1 MMEAIIREVGRTI
14 KFLVM
19 EDLLNKIPIIKETLN
34 RVRRMEKEIIRIFK
48 KLIPEVGKMI
58 KDRELEKNNLKM
70 QKENIQEILLMIN
83 IKVKANL
90 WTNNTFMKVI
100 LKMDSLMVK
109 E

>member
-90 WTNNTFMKVI
+90 
-100 LKMDSLMVK
+100 
-109 E
+109 

>member
-19 EDLLNKIPIIKETLN
+19 EDLLNKILIIKETLN

-90 WTNNTFMKVI
+90 
-100 LKMDSLMVK
+100 
-109 E
+109 